1 TRLPL
6 HSHDHRGQRSALG
19 VRQHEFSAVLRA
31 GRARHR
37 ESHPRPLLRRGQAT
51 RRGRERRRHG
61 VPDPQRH
68 RHRRA
73 VDAIRSPASL
83 LRRHQ
88 HPAALSRRAAA
99 RDGEALSREG
109 TRLHH
114 GSSGTSDRRDLGIV
128 TVRRVRTGAAAAFPP
143 LARLPPRLIGDLRR
157 GHRRHHPFR
166 RLAGGQDRPED
177 RRPHLRPADPHTP
190 PPPPPPQ
197 RGAHNTPP
205 CRTTPPPRYTP
216 PPQTVRRL
224 KKPPPPKPMVA
235 PKRMP
240 KEPPPEARPEEDKG
254 IAVQGEGD
262 KQDPAG
268 LEGGTTEGGVV
279 GGVAGAPIELPDD
292 AIPPRPKSSNVIPPY
307 PQEARADG
315 RTGVVVL
322 EIVILADGS
331 VDRVKVVRGDEPFA
345 SAAVDAVKTWK
356 YEPARFKGQPISVFK
371 TFSVTFK
378 LA

>member
-1 TRLPL
+1 MAAPA
-6 HSHDHRGQRSALG
+6 HRIEETWASSPFGA
-19 VRQHEFSAVLRA
+19 FAPA
-31 GRARHR
+31 
-37 ESHPRPLLRRGQAT
+37 
-51 RRGRERRRHG
+51 
-61 VPDPQRH
+61 PQR
-68 RHRRA
+68 RSRRWLL
-73 VDAIRSPASL
+73 SL
-83 LRRHQ
+83 LVSS
-88 HPAALSRRAAA
+88 AIYAAA
-99 RDGEALSREG
+99 IAAIVRFG
-109 TRLHH
+109 
-114 GSSGTSDRRDLGIV
+114 GSPVARVAQKIV
-128 TVRRVRTGAAAAFPP
+128 DVTFVEKIAK
-143 LARLPPRLIGDLRR
+143 
-157 GHRRHHPFR
+157 
-166 RLAGGQDRPED
+166 PE
-177 RRPHLRPADPHTP
+177 P
-190 PPPPPPQ
+190 PPPP
-197 RGAHNTPP
+197 A
-205 CRTTPPPRYTP
+205 PPPKPVEKPQPRPAAAAPVIP
-216 PPQTVRRL
+216 PHQTVRRL
-224 KKPPPPKPMVA
+224 EKPPPPKPMVA
-235 PKRMP
+235 PRRMP

-254 IAVQGEGD
+254 IAVQGEAD